1 MFQIKEEHML
11 VSEEQL
17 KQMEAMGSDVSM
29 YREIKKKA
37 DAFSI
42 TICEK
47 LGEIAKTPRNE
58 KVAKAICKPV
68 YFLDMILKRK
78 AHIEAAI
85 NAPLVYGC
93 IVQAHN
99 SLFQVDYTG
108 NNYNIPAVLV
118 FAADEKHHT
127 DAELLKQIA
136 NKLFNYKKIA
146 SEQRGNSENVP
157 DDCRDIIKNL
167 LDTRSTFCL
176 PVPESL
182 SGDAKVWCAT
192 SLIAD
197 AKYIPYKRAPKDRL
211 LPFIMKT
218 LPCKN
223 RKGADLL
230 IVSGNLYRE
239 NH

>member
-58 KVAKAICKPV
+58 KVVKAICKPV

-93 IVQAHN
+93 IVQ
-99 SLFQVDYTG
+99 
-108 NNYNIPAVLV
+108 
-118 FAADEKHHT
+118 
-127 DAELLKQIA
+127 
-136 NKLFNYKKIA
+136 
-146 SEQRGNSENVP
+146 
-157 DDCRDIIKNL
+157 
-167 LDTRSTFCL
+167 
-176 PVPESL
+176 
-182 SGDAKVWCAT
+182 
-192 SLIAD
+192 
-197 AKYIPYKRAPKDRL
+197 
-211 LPFIMKT
+211 
-218 LPCKN
+218 
-223 RKGADLL
+223 
-230 IVSGNLYRE
+230 
-239 NH
+239 